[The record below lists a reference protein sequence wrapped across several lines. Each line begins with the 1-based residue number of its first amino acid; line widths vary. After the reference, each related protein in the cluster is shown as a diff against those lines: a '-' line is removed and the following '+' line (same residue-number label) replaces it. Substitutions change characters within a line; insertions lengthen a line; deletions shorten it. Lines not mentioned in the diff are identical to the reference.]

1 LNRCLY
7 RIYASY
13 VMDEYKRTCLELR
26 AGGGEKGLGADDR
39 FGSLQAI
46 VTPPEEVRPM
56 NAVSTWVLPLPVTA
70 GD

>member
-1 LNRCLY
+1 V
-7 RIYASY
+7 I
-13 VMDEYKRTCLELR
+13 TR
-26 AGGGEKGLGADDR
+26 AGKGLKGIIIGA
-39 FGSLQAI
+39 GSFLST